1 MSLSSFWARYCSLT
15 ETWAN
20 AFFSLHSSVVNLDPV
35 SPLILQIPI
44 GTEIEGMNILGL
56 VLFALVLGVALKKL
70 SSEGEELIRFFNAFN
85 EATMVLVSWIMW
97 WVSPYYPLSLSFLL
111 LSRKEPHLV
120 VLGHPCGA
128 TWPSAVCGWCT
139 TTSLGTRVEG
149 SQRNRHAPWLI
160 VTSSSPTVTPGVLS
174 LMIYRWVSLLF
185 LPHLVG
191 QWIPYKIRLISL

>member
-1 MSLSSFWARYCSLT
+1 MSLSSFWAHYCSLT

-20 AFFSLHSSVVNLDPV
+20 AFFSPHSSVVNLDPV
-35 SPLILQIPI
+35 SPLILQIPF

-70 SSEGEELIRFFNAFN
+70 GSEGEELIRFFNAFN

-97 WVSPYYPLSLSFLL
+97 WVPPYHPLSLSFLL
-111 LSRKEPHLV
+111 LSRRESHLA

-128 TWPSAVCGWCT
+128 TWRSAVCGWCT
-139 TTSLGTRVEG
+139 ATSLGTRVEG
-149 SQRNRHAPWLI
+149 SQRNRRAPWLI

-174 LMIYRWVSLLF
+174 LMIYQWVSPLF

-191 QWIPYKIRLISL
+191 Q